1 MSQLSNK
8 KSRVASVEFW
18 RFLFTVLVCLYHLEI
33 YFTTGKVFPSGT
45 SAVEFFFVLG
55 GFLAAMSARNFF
67 ARRPEEERSLSSREA
82 SRLAALFVWK
92 KVKAIFPVLLITL
105 ILHLLFNGGGYQYK
119 NALDAALHMEWE
131 LLFMVGTGFG
141 YNGMTTPIVPLWFLT
156 ALFAAGY
163 VYTYFLYRKYDFT
176 LFLAP
181 ILGVLL
187 VSYFT
192 LKSSLV
198 LDFNVSMDFL
208 TAGMVKGFGEMAL
221 GIALFRLWDHLS
233 GIRRGKVWHLVLTLL
248 MLFAVW
254 CYFALTLNQ
263 NLGPDNFRRIVYIMI
278 IILLSFLNED
288 EITRLLNGKVS
299 RWLGHI
305 SLPMYVSHFT
315 LCTLYFWFVGQMK
328 MRNPLSGFWRDMGG
342 STGWTSTAC
351 TWKDRVLYIIM
362 VMLCS
367 VIMLGL
373 TALVKKLIAK
383 LRGKSADA

>member
-1 MSQLSNK
+1 MSQLTQR

-33 YFTTGKVFPSGT
+33 YFTKGKLFPSGT

-67 ARRPEEERSLSSREA
+67 QRCPETERSLSSREA
-82 SRLAALFVWK
+82 GSMAVQFVWK

-105 ILHLLFNGGGYQYK
+105 ILHLIFNGGGYNYK
-119 NALDAALHMEWE
+119 NWLDAALHMEWE

-141 YNGMTTPIVPLWFLT
+141 YNGATSPIVPLWFLT
-156 ALFAAGY
+156 ALLAAGY

-176 LFLAP
+176 MFLAP

-198 LDFNVSMDFL
+198 LDFNIGMGFL

-233 GIRRGKVWHLVLTLL
+233 GIKRSKIWHFLLTLL
-248 MLFAVW
+248 MVFSVW
-254 CYFALTLNQ
+254 RYFALTVNQ
-263 NLGPDNFRRIVYIMI
+263 NAGPDNFRRLVYIMI

-288 EITRLLNGKVS
+288 EITRLLNGKIS

-342 STGWTSTAC
+342 STGWTSTAI
-351 TWKDRVLYIIM
+351 TWKDRVLYIVM
-362 VMLCS
+362 VMICS
-367 VIMLGL
+367 ALML
-373 TALVKKLIAK
+373 ALISGIKKLAANLK
-383 LRGKSADA
+383 KKDT